1 MRPYHGT
8 VWHAIPVLVSNAV
21 VWAVALIMWDSL
33 PDRIPLHF
41 DFHGVPD
48 RWGAPSVANWLGM
61 PILGSVM
68 SLSMG
73 GAALLTGALAR
84 HMPGI
89 VNVPD
94 KALWLA
100 LAPDARVRSLA
111 SVRMLLAWV
120 GCALNGLF
128 GAMLLCTSAVAR
140 GTMTTMPWWPIVG
153 FVAVTLGVVLL
164 TTLRTRQRIRME
176 VAIAERAP

>member
-1 MRPYHGT
+1 
-8 VWHAIPVLVSNAV
+8 VLVANAS
-21 VWAVALIMWDSL
+21 VWVMALMMWNGL

-61 PILGSVM
+61 PILSSAM
-68 SLSMG
+68 SLMMG
-73 GAALLTGALAR
+73 GGALCVGLLAR

-94 KALWLA
+94 KPLWLSLSA
-100 LAPDARVRSLA
+100 DARVRSLA
-111 SVRMLLAWV
+111 PVRALLVWIAV
-120 GCALNGLF
+120 SLNCLF
-128 GAMLLCTSAVAR
+128 GGMLACTAAVAK

-153 FVAVTLGVVLL
+153 FVAVTLVFVVLS
-164 TTLRTRQRIRME
+164 TLRTRQRIRME
-176 VAIAERAP
+176 SAISDRGY

>member
-1 MRPYHGT
+1 
-8 VWHAIPVLVSNAV
+8 VLVANAA
-21 VWAVALIMWDSL
+21 VWVLALIMWDSL
-33 PDRIPLHF
+33 PERIPLHF

-61 PILGSVM
+61 PILSSVM
-68 SLSMG
+68 SLAMG

-100 LAPDARVRSLA
+100 LPADGRVRSLA
-111 SVRMLLAWV
+111 SVRMLLAWI
-120 GCALNGLF
+120 GFALNGLF
-128 GAMLLCTSAVAR
+128 GAMLVCTSAVAR

-153 FVAVTLGVVLL
+153 FVAVTLGMVVLS
-164 TTLRTRQRIRME
+164 TLRTRQRIRME
-176 VAIAERAP
+176 VAIAGRTP